1 MAPPKKKVNKLY
13 RFLGILAAFLVGLS
27 GYESLKNYQ
36 EDIKIDELYLLST
49 LIRQYELTNEAMELY
64 VKGDLEKEEHVRT
77 MEYFREANYQFN
89 TALGIASTDYLEK
102 HEEQFTSIFSQYWQE
117 ARNLP
122 EDMDTTL
129 LELRLQELQDIYNE
143 IDGNQKPVL

>member
-36 EDIKIDELYLLST
+36 EDIKFDELYLLST
-49 LIRQYELTNEAMELY
+49 LIRQYELTNGAMELY
-64 VKGDLEKEEHVRT
+64 VKGDLEKEEHIRT
-77 MEYFREANYQFN
+77 IEYFREANYQFN